1 MDYKAIALKIVE
13 AELDKANFDYSVAKS
28 AFQGFSKKDMSK
40 KFGDSEKTCTGIL
53 QEAGNRVDEVAGTY
67 YWITQQD

>member
-13 AELDKANFDYSVAKS
+13 AELSRANANYSDLKHAFKYLTKKQMEEKSHTGKAYA
-28 AFQGFSKKDMSK
+28 
-40 KFGDSEKTCTGIL
+40 ELL